1 MNTDFLGRV
10 ANTPLRL
17 KHGLLPL
24 FEAIVNSIDSIEQR
38 EGSDGRIV
46 VEVLRDQGDLA
57 EDLHGNI
64 KRNIVGF
71 QVRDNGIGFTETNF
85 ASFCTLDTRSKANRG
100 GKGVGRLLW
109 LKAFS
114 SASIQSRYV
123 DSDGI
128 AHSRSFRFVLSED
141 GVVDSEHKTL
151 SADPR
156 TVQPETTVRL
166 DDFGDR
172 YRAAAPK
179 GGAVIARRI
188 VEHFLEYFVLAR
200 APQIVLDD
208 PDDDVTENLNDIYEE
223 EYLHDVAQRHFTVQ
237 DHEFSLLDTFLNAD
251 GDQKHYLVF
260 CAHSRSVEKLNLS
273 PSIPH
278 LHAPL
283 RLEGESVFYRGF
295 VTAPFLDGHVDPQR
309 TSFTFS
315 RRGEFLLDGDI
326 TWEDITET
334 VLPLVREGL
343 DPITAESRERSYDR
357 IKTHVMDRTPRFRPL
372 LKHAR
377 EAVESIPADLNDEK
391 LEQELHRLYSDHK
404 ESLRS
409 AAESRLR
416 HDQEDPSSFAA
427 FRQEREDIFK
437 QLQEVAQ
444 ADLAEYVL
452 QRKLIL
458 DFLDNLLGRQP
469 DGGFAYEKAL
479 HDLFFPTQATSD
491 DIDYDEHN
499 LWLVDER
506 LAYHSYLASDIPFRQ
521 QSGPIRVDSDDRPD
535 LVIFNRAVAFSENA
549 DYTSV
554 VIVEF
559 KRPERADFSET
570 DNPLIQIMNYVRQ
583 IRAGRVQGDDG
594 RTIEV
599 PENTPFY
606 CYAIA
611 TMTPQLR
618 ELAEHE
624 DFRRTPDGR
633 GFFSFHSG
641 YNAYIEI
648 LSYDK
653 VLLDAKKRNRAFFE
667 RLALPES

>member
-1 MNTDFLGRV
+1 MNTDFPGRV

-38 EGSDGRIV
+38 GSPDGRIV
-46 VEVLRDQGDLA
+46 VDVCRDQGELA

-64 KRNIVGF
+64 KRNIVAF
-71 QVRDNGIGFTETNF
+71 RVRDNGIGFTEENF
-85 ASFCTLDTRSKANRG
+85 TSFCTLDTRSKATQG

-114 SASIQSRYV
+114 SASIRSRYV
-123 DSDGI
+123 EPGGA
-128 AHSRSFRFVLSED
+128 AHVRSFRFVLSED
-141 GVVDSEHKTL
+141 GIVDSEHRTL
-151 SADPR
+151 PDDPS
-156 TVQPETTVRL
+156 TIHPETTVRL
-166 DDFGDR
+166 QGFGDR
-172 YRAAAPK
+172 YREAVPK

-200 APQIVLDD
+200 APHIVLND
-208 PDDDVTENLNDIYEE
+208 PDDDVVANLNAIYEE
-223 EYLHDVAQRHFTVQ
+223 EYLHDATQRNFTVQ
-237 DHEFSLLDTFLNAD
+237 QHEFSLLDTFLNAD
-251 GDQKHYLVF
+251 AQQKHHLVF
-260 CAHSRSVEKLNLS
+260 CAHSRSVEELNLS

-283 RLEGESVFYRGF
+283 RLEGEPVFYRGF
-295 VTAPFLDGHVDPQR
+295 VTAPFLDQHVDPQR
-309 TSFTFS
+309 TSFTLS

-326 TWEDITET
+326 TWEDITDA

-343 DPITAESRERSYDR
+343 EPITAESRERSYDR
-357 IKTHVMDRTPRFRPL
+357 IKTHVMERTPRFRPL

-377 EAVESIPADLNDEK
+377 EAVESIPADLNDQK

-409 AAESRLR
+409 AAENRLQ
-416 HDQEDPSSFAA
+416 HDQEDPGSFAA
-427 FRQEREDIFK
+427 FRQEREGIFK
-437 QLQEVAQ
+437 QLQEFAQ

-469 DGGFAYEKAL
+469 NGGFAYEKAL

-491 DIDYDEHN
+491 DVDYDEHN

-521 QSGPIRVDSDDRPD
+521 QTGPIHVDSDDRPD
-535 LVIFNRAVAFSENA
+535 LVIFNRAVAFSENT
-549 DYTSV
+549 DYTPV

-559 KRPERADFSET
+559 KRPERADFSE
-570 DNPLIQIMNYVRQ
+570 DANPLSQIMHYVRQ
-583 IRAGRVQGDDG
+583 IRAGRVRGDDG

-624 DFRRTPDGR
+624 DFQTYTRRER
-633 GFFSFHSG
+633 FLQFSQWLQCVHR
-641 YNAYIEI
+641 NT
-648 LSYDK
+648 
-653 VLLDAKKRNRAFFE
+653 LLRQGALGCQEAEPCFLRATCF
-667 RLALPES
+667 A